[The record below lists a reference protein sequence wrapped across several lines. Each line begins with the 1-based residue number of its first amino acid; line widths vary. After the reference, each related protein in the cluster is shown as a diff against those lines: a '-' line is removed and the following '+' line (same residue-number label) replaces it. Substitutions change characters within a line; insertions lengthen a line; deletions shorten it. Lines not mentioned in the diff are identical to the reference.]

1 MAKRR
6 VVKNEIF
13 LDAVYAIAVTVTN
26 DQYRDRAV
34 TLGWQMKAEGTRLIT
49 TNAVALEIGN
59 ALSKMR
65 YRQAA
70 ISLIEAME
78 EDALIEIVPISEELY
93 RRAFQLYKSRLDKE
107 WGLTDCISFLPM
119 QDRNLLDAL
128 TADEHFQQA
137 GFRALLREI

>member
-1 MAKRR
+1 M
-6 VVKNEIF
+6 NELF

-26 DQYRDRAV
+26 DQHHERAV
-34 TLGWQMKAEGTRLIT
+34 ALAWQMKTERTRLIT
-49 TNAVALEIGN
+49 TRAVVLEIGN

-70 ISLIEAME
+70 SSLLDALE
-78 EDALIEIVPISEELY
+78 EDALVEIVPVSEELFQ
-93 RRAFQLYKSRLDKE
+93 RAFRLYKNRLDKE
-107 WGLTDCISFLPM
+107 WGLTDCVSFVTM
-119 QDRNLLDAL
+119 QDRNLTDAL